1 MELGGV
7 ITINCEKTGY
17 KAEIE
22 FKLKVRRSR
31 VSVSGA
37 PMSKKFGSKPLQC
50 LCCVLRQ
57 DTLGRTLYSMST
69 SLHSGVSVRTSE
81 LSGNFIGGKL

>member
-7 ITINCEKTGY
+7 VTINCEKTGY

-22 FKLKVRRSR
+22 FKLKVRTG
-31 VSVSGA
+31 VSFSGA
-37 PMSKKFGSKPLQC
+37 LILKRFGSKPLKT

-57 DTLGRTLYSMST
+57 DTSLY
-69 SLHSGVSVRTSE
+69 LHTAQECKYR
-81 LSGNFIGGKL
+81 